1 MLLPIDADTFTV
13 NTTELWIVS
22 LGTGVSLFALIFAL
36 LAAAKREENPPRPVS
51 FAMHAIL
58 VAAVI
63 FAQSGR
69 SFEREGRRALLDVE
83 LCLRYSDSM
92 RIERCERAFPVAR
105 AAILYGTAEETDYPR
120 LARTAFAAMGVIVMV
135 KSWIAS
141 ALDDVNSWIASALD
155 D

>member
-51 FAMHAIL
+51 VVMQ
-58 VAAVI
+58 AVLYLALAVSLSGPI
-63 FAQSGR
+63 FETQ
-69 SFEREGRRALLDVE
+69 GRRALNVVE
-83 LCLRYSDSM
+83 RCLRHPDSM
-92 RIERCERAFPVAR
+92 RLEMCERAFPVAR

-120 LARTAFAAMGVIVMV
+120 LARTASAALGSLFTVRSM
-135 KSWIAS
+135 IAS
-141 ALDDVNSWIASALD
+141 LFGN
-155 D
+155 